1 MQEILNWFKNNAVNS
16 LISLLIFIC
25 GVFVGVL
32 ILSFVLRF
40 LKNGK
45 VKTSKKSTVDIEGFV
60 DEVVEDYL
68 QQKVKL
74 GEEKLSQLLSV
85 ATKLFEEIPKN
96 YQKNVKY
103 FEVVKAK
110 NSKYLQ
116 SDLKISLDFTVYE
129 GLRFLR
135 ATVNALQE
143 EIYLVLD
150 NGVVKVA
157 YGVGKIV
164 NFFKKTADVTK
175 KPEDFLISD
184 ALTIFEDWFKPNKT
198 HEKKGFVK
206 KLVGKVA
213 NEFGSSAV
221 DGYLKDFIREIAQ
234 LINLLYSDGFK
245 DEKEQNVPQSTSI
258 KEVV

>member
-1 MQEILNWFKNNAVNS
+1 M
-16 LISLLIFIC
+16 
-25 GVFVGVL
+25 
-32 ILSFVLRF
+32 
-40 LKNGK
+40 
-45 VKTSKKSTVDIEGFV
+45 DIEGFV

-85 ATKLFEEIPKN
+85 ATKLLEEIPKN

-157 YGVGKIV
+157 YGTGKII
-164 NFFKKTADVTK
+164 NFFTKTTK
-175 KPEDFLISD
+175 APKNIDDFLISD
-184 ALTIFEDWFKPNKT
+184 IFEIIEKFKNPNKKT
-198 HEKKGFVK
+198 KKQIVEKEKNLIQKGLQK
-206 KLVGKVA
+206 VGEKAADVA
-213 NEFGSSAV
+213 NTAFSGTVDSYAV
-221 DGYLKDFIREIAQ
+221 DFIREIAQ

-245 DEKEQNVPQSTSI
+245 DEKVQNVPQSTSI